1 MLSYGLLVRAVESAI
16 NKGENLEDEAK
27 TKLEST
33 FNLVESR
40 LKDLSEY
47 LETEMDYE
55 VVPIKKLIAIQL
67 ECGLLVSQ
75 HLNQKGA

>member
-1 MLSYGLLVRAVESAI
+1 MESAI
-16 NKGENLEDEAK
+16 EDGENLDENTK
-27 TKLEST
+27 TMLEST
-33 FNLVESR
+33 FKLVESR